1 MTPEEKEHEENLA
14 ALVASNLSA
23 LQTAAAVNRV
33 RKIGRNRGNTGR
45 FAHG

>member
-23 LQTAAAVNRV
+23 LQTADAV
-33 RKIGRNRGNTGR
+33 RKIGRNLGNTGR

>member
-23 LQTAAAVNRV
+23 LQTADAV
-33 RKIGRNRGNTGR
+33 RKIGRNCENMGL

>member
-14 ALVASNLSA
+14 ALIAANLSA
-23 LQTAAAVNRV
+23 LQTADAVNRV
-33 RKIGRNRGNTGR
+33 RKIGRNRGNMGR